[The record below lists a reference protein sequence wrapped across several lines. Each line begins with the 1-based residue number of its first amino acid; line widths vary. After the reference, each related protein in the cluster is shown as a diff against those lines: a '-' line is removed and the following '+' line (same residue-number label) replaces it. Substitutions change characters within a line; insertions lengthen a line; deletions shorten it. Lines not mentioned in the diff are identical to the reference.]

1 MSGTHPADQDFTP
14 GDANGT
20 AGMGTCEE
28 QRRERD
34 SAAAHKRVRITS
46 DASQDARREPSR
58 K

>member
-1 MSGTHPADQDFTP
+1 MSGTHPADQGFTP

-46 DASQDARREPSR
+46 DASQDARREP
-58 K
+58 